1 MLIDELLG
9 YLINV
14 LLVKVSFWALQ
25 SNTFLLKFELD
36 ILYFTCVACMFIRE
50 EFPCNHFVNTCNIE
64 YQFVKKKNY
73 NKPLIYFG
81 MKAFLVDGT
90 FFGLKIKILI

>member
-9 YLINV
+9 FLINV
-14 LLVKVSFWALQ
+14 LYKG
-25 SNTFLLKFELD
+25 
-36 ILYFTCVACMFIRE
+36 RE

-64 YQFVKKKNY
+64 YQFVKKKKNY

-81 MKAFLVDGT
+81 MKAFLVEGT